1 MSGARWPARYEVR
14 VEGVLGGRWSE
25 WFEGLQIDSQGGE
38 TILSGTVPDQ
48 SALHGILGMRVEKL
62 MWADLQGRAAMPPE
76 QPGRLKPG
84 AMAKF
89 RRLVGDGNDLFDS
102 VEQLEDQGGLTEE
115 APPQGPWSRWTCR
128 AGGPRAPSVAG
139 GTPGD
144 ARLIAEL
151 FWLNGGDVV
160 DKKKKTKKRPK
171 GGY

>member
-1 MSGARWPARYEVR
+1 VSGARWPARYEVR

-48 SALHGILGMRVEKL
+48 SALHGILEMRVEKL
-62 MWADLQGRAAMPPE
+62 MWADLQGRAAMPPGH
-76 QPGRLKPG
+76 PGRLKPG

-102 VEQLEDQGGLTEE
+102 VEQLEDQDELTEE
-115 APPQGPWSRWTCR
+115 APPQVPGLGEP
-128 AGGPRAPSVAG
+128 AAPAAPRAPSVAG
-139 GTPGD
+139 GTSGD

-160 DKKKKTKKRPK
+160 NKKKKTKKRPK